1 VPAVFRRAFTL
12 IEVIVVIAI
21 VAVLI
26 GLLLP
31 AVQKARAAAT
41 RLADQNNLKQLGLAV
56 HHYALANNGVLP
68 PARTR
73 ESSTTFRWWFGLCDT
88 SDNLIDFRQG
98 HLMPYLENNQN
109 ALRTPAKAPGA
120 VYLTYD
126 GGTGG
131 YGYNYRYL
139 APVRQL
145 PNGVEVWDKF
155 HIEDVG
161 STSQTVCFV
170 NAARAVPS
178 TPITVGAGL
187 IEVAVAEPPSRRE
200 PMVHHRFHGGI
211 ANVVFLDGHV
221 EARTDRTRNAPLPT
235 DPQDVIQARDQ
246 GSLFDLGTTDELWD
260 RR

>member
-1 VPAVFRRAFTL
+1 VAAVVRRAFTL

-21 VAVLI
+21 IAVLL

-41 RLADQNNLKQLGLAV
+41 RLTDQNNLKQLGLAV
-56 HHYALANNGVLP
+56 HNYAVANSGVLP

-73 ESSTTFRWWFGLCDT
+73 EGSTTVRWWFGLCDT
-88 SDNLIDFRQG
+88 SDNLLDFRQG
-98 HLMPYLENNQN
+98 HRMPYLENNQS
-109 ALRTPAKAPGA
+109 ALCTPAKTPGA
-120 VYLTYD
+120 VFLTYD
-126 GGTGG
+126 GSTGG

-145 PNGVEVWDKF
+145 SSSVEVWDRI
-155 HIEDVG
+155 HLEDVG
-161 STSQTVCFV
+161 TTSRTVCFL

-221 EARTDRTRNAPLPT
+221 EARTDRTRNPPLPT
-235 DPQDVIQARDQ
+235 DPPGVIRVRDQ
-246 GSLFDLGTTDELWD
+246 GNLFDLGTTDELWD